1 MKKILLVTSVYTGAG
16 HKSISDSLMEQ
27 FAKLPDVQVEVIDGF
42 ELMGEIGVQSSKI
55 YGFVTRR
62 ARAVWKMAWTI
73 TMAQTP
79 KFTTMA
85 HLGNRRFTDYIRNF
99 HPDLIL
105 TVHAMFNATLTRMLE
120 FHGLHIPVVVMQADL
135 VNIHKAFCNPKA
147 YMTICPTREAYDCSV
162 RQGMPPE
169 KLKVLGF
176 PTRARFCDTARQT
189 NAPDYDGSRPLRCL
203 MMSGGEGSGNLKAYA
218 DAILGKTDAR
228 LTIICGR
235 NKKLRKDLRGHLS
248 VKYGDR
254 VNVLGFVTEVEQE
267 MLNSDLVIAR
277 GSPNSMLEA
286 VVMNVPL
293 IITGALPGQE
303 RDNPMLMQSYNLGVV
318 SESPEDVPLIIR
330 DLLYNGGTRLREIR
344 AAQREYR
351 NFDNAK
357 NIAEYVVGLTK
368 PLEYTVD

>member
-42 ELMGEIGVQSSKI
+42 ELMGEIGVQSSKL

-62 ARAVWKMAWTI
+62 ARVVWKMAWTI
-73 TMAQTP
+73 TMAQNP

-105 TVHAMFNATLTRMLE
+105 TVHAMFNGTLTRMLE
-120 FHGLHIPVVVMQADL
+120 FHGLNIPVVVLQADL
-135 VNIHKAFCNPKA
+135 VNIHKTFCNPKA
-147 YMTICPTREAYDCSV
+147 RMTICPTREAYDCSV

-169 KLKVLGF
+169 KLKIFGF
-176 PTRARFCDTARQT
+176 PTRERFCNAARQ
-189 NAPDYDGSRPLRCL
+189 ASVPDYDGRRPLRCL

-218 DAILGKTDAR
+218 DAILGKTNAE

-235 NKKLRKDLRGHLS
+235 NKKLRKALRTGLGT
-248 VKYGDR
+248 KYGDR
-254 VNVLGFVTEVEQE
+254 LNVLGFVTEVEQE
-267 MLNSDLVIAR
+267 MLKSDLVIAR

-293 IITGALPGQE
+293 IVTGALPGQE
-303 RDNPMLMQSYNLGVV
+303 KDNPQLMQNYNLGVI
-318 SESPEDVPLIIR
+318 SESPDDVPLIIR
-330 DLLYNGGTRLREIR
+330 DLLYNDGARLKEIR
-344 AAQREYR
+344 AAQRAYR
-351 NFDNAK
+351 NFDNAR
-357 NIAEYVVGLTK
+357 NIAEYVTELAE
-368 PLEYTVD
+368 PLRYTV